1 MTAQTNGPHTIR
13 EKSAMLTEVG
23 QIQLTMWPQPEDEQC
38 SDTQKNHNDSDFD
51 SSEKTFELPVGCDGE
66 QIGHGS

>member
-1 MTAQTNGPHTIR
+1 
-13 EKSAMLTEVG
+13 MLTEVG